1 MTKLK
6 LLTGAD
12 NEIIMER
19 EFQAPRALV
28 IQAMSTPALIK
39 RWLGGSRATVVT
51 AEVERRPGGR
61 FRYVFLRP
69 DGIEFTISG
78 VYREVSDDRSVHTE
92 HFNDNPHASVVT
104 TTWTEHGGKTTMR
117 VVVVF
122 DSQAVRDMVL
132 GTGMTDGA
140 GESYDRLEELVTS
153 L

>member
-1 MTKLK
+1 
-6 LLTGAD
+6 
-12 NEIIMER
+12 
-19 EFQAPRALV
+19 
-28 IQAMSTPALIK
+28 
-39 RWLGGSRATVVT
+39 
-51 AEVERRPGGR
+51 
-61 FRYVFLRP
+61 VFLRP

-122 DSQAVRDMVL
+122 DSRAVRDMVL